1 MTTPPAAPRARRTTV
16 PGALAARYDL
26 AGAHYASAFAL
37 PVPRAGALT
46 AEQWA
51 RAVFEG
57 APAPL
62 RRFLVLGWTLG
73 LGLRLGPRTSPRHV
87 LGWAVSD
94 AADHSLTLT
103 ARSPLVL
110 THNVVAV
117 EDARV
122 LWATFVRFDRP
133 VGRPLWALAAP
144 VHHRTVPR
152 LLGRAARAAAS
163 AGETTRGDGRLP

>member
-1 MTTPPAAPRARRTTV
+1 MTTPPAAPRARRTAV
-16 PGALAARYDL
+16 PGALAARDDL
-26 AGAHYASAFAL
+26 ADAHYASAFAL
-37 PVPRAGALT
+37 PVPRAGSLT

-110 THNVVAV
+110 THNVVAI

-152 LLGRAARAAAS
+152 LLGRAARDAAS

>member
-1 MTTPPAAPRARRTTV
+1 MTTPPATPRARRAAV
-16 PGALAARYDL
+16 PGALAARDDL
-26 AGAHYASAFAL
+26 TGAHYASAFAL

-46 AEQWA
+46 AEQWV

-57 APAPL
+57 TPAPL

-103 ARSPLVL
+103 ARSSLVL

-144 VHHRTVPR
+144 VHHRPVPR
-152 LLGRAARAAAS
+152 LLRRAARDAAS
-163 AGETTRGDGRLP
+163 AGETTPGDGRSP